1 MVQALPSSH
10 VMGVYTQPEVEQ
22 LSVVHALPSLH
33 VMGCGLHWPV
43 AGTQALV
50 WHESGEHTTEGVYM
64 QMPALHES
72 VVQRL
77 LSLQVMGC
85 GLHAPVAALHE
96 LGMHA
101 VEGHKVVLTFCK
113 KQYAALP
120 APPLLTA
127 VSQADEEYPAA

>member
-1 MVQALPSSH
+1 
-10 VMGVYTQPEVEQ
+10 
-22 LSVVHALPSLH
+22 
-33 VMGCGLHWPV
+33 MGCGLHWPV

-50 WHESGEHTTEGVYM
+50 WHESGEHTTEGVYT

-72 VVQRL
+72 VVQAL

-85 GLHAPVAALHE
+85 GLHWPEVALHE

-120 APPLLTA
+120 WVLLLTA